1 MGARTNARLR
11 AAWSAL
17 LRERGLTE
25 RGLATELGLS
35 PNTLVSIG
43 RSVTGPTLATMLLLA
58 TRLGLPSLDALLGG
72 LAEIRQGGETRHVY
86 VAGPLGFSEPGRRYL
101 NDVLLPGLQ
110 ERGLVPLN
118 PWEVGTQVLAPLLGH
133 PRGTPDQI
141 VRACTEVA
149 SENARMIQQAA
160 CVLAD
165 LDDCDLD
172 SGTCAEVGFA
182 FGMGRP
188 IVGFR
193 TDFRSAGDVPEAPI
207 NLQVRYFVEA
217 SGGRFLEYDPS
228 TATPEAFLGQ
238 VLDLV
243 SELAVQQHPYR

>member
-110 ERGLVPLN
+110 ERGLVRKKYESDTLRGN
-118 PWEVGTQVLAPLLGH
+118 LGL
-133 PRGTPDQI
+133 PIPDNRYT
-141 VRACTEVA
+141 RA
-149 SENARMIQQAA
+149 R
-160 CVLAD
+160 
-165 LDDCDLD
+165 
-172 SGTCAEVGFA
+172 
-182 FGMGRP
+182 
-188 IVGFR
+188 
-193 TDFRSAGDVPEAPI
+193 
-207 NLQVRYFVEA
+207 
-217 SGGRFLEYDPS
+217 LEES
-228 TATPEAFLGQ
+228 
-238 VLDLV
+238 
-243 SELAVQQHPYR
+243 